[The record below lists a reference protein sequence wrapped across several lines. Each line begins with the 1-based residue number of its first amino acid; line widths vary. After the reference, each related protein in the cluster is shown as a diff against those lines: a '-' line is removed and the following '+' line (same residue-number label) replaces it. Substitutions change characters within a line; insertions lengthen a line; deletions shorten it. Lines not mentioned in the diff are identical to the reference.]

1 MSNING
7 ILNMGSRALLAQQM
21 AIEVTGHNIA
31 NVNTPGYSRQ
41 RVNME
46 TNEPVSSFGTGVKAT
61 EIQRIYD
68 QFLGDQINNESQNL
82 GRWEAQK
89 GALERVEM
97 VFDESSGYG
106 LNQAMSEFWNAWQ
119 DLANNPSG
127 HTERVTLLAK
137 SETLATTFNMTYSDL
152 KQIQNDMDAGIKGTI
167 KKINLAAEQIVNLNQ
182 KIPQAE
188 LNNQSA
194 NDYRDERDLLLKD
207 LSSMIDISSFEDDE
221 GKVTVLV
228 GNGKPLVENVNSWS
242 LSTETNGSDLQD
254 IVWNDGNGNSVNI
267 TDNISGGK
275 LKGWLEVRD
284 VTVPDYLNRLDA
296 LAGSIIKEANDFHED
311 GFGLNDSTGNE
322 FFTGTSASD
331 IAVHQDIIDDVNNIA
346 AAGSLAG
353 VPGDNSNA
361 ITIANLQ
368 NGLDHDDIVV
378 DATTYIIDGETF
390 DDFYNSLVSDVG
402 SSVQKATIN
411 FDHQSAMADQLDNY
425 RESVSGVS
433 LDEEMVNLV
442 KFQHAYEAA
451 AKLISTVDEM
461 LETVISM
468 V

>member
-7 ILNMGSRALLAQQM
+7 ILNMGSRALLTQQM

-46 TNEPVSSFGTGVKAT
+46 TNEPVSSFVTGVKAT
-61 EIQRIYD
+61 GIQRIYD

-82 GRWEAQK
+82 GKWEARK
-89 GALERVEM
+89 GALERIEIIL
-97 VFDESSGYG
+97 DESSGYG
-106 LNQAMSEFWNAWQ
+106 LNQAMSEFWNTWQ

-137 SETLATTFNMTYSDL
+137 GETLATTFNMAYSDL
-152 KQIQNDMDAGIKGTI
+152 IQIQNDMDAGIKGTI
-167 KKINLAAEQIVNLNQ
+167 REINLAAEQIVDLNQ

-194 NDYRDERDLLLKD
+194 NDYRDERDLLLKE
-207 LSSMIDISSFEDDE
+207 LSSMIDINSFEDDE

-228 GNGKPLVENVNSWS
+228 GNGKALVENVTSWS
-242 LSTETNGSDLQD
+242 LSTNGSDLQD
-254 IVWNDGNGNSVNI
+254 IVWNDGNGNPVDI

-284 VTVPDYLNRLDA
+284 VTVPDYLNRLDT
-296 LAGSIIKEANDFHED
+296 LAGSIISEVNDIHES
-311 GFGLNDSTGNE
+311 GFGLDGLNE
-322 FFTGTSASD
+322 YDFFTGTSADD
-331 IAVHQDIIDDVNNIA
+331 IAVDSIVINDVNKIA

-361 ITIANLQ
+361 IAIANLQ
-368 NGLDHDDIVV
+368 NGLTMSG
-378 DATTYIIDGETF
+378 ATF
-390 DDFYNSLVSDVG
+390 DDYYNSLVSDVG
-402 SSVQKATIN
+402 SSTQEAAIN